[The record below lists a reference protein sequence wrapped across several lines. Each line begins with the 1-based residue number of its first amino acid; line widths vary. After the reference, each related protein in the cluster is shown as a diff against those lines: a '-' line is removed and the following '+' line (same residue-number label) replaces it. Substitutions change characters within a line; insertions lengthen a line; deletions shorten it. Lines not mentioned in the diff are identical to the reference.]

1 MVLYIHSPISQSFVN
16 GPREKHVQQETLHD
30 HQSHDTPGKP
40 EPVQV
45 VLQEHGGGADLDRV
59 RVVGRVLEEAVV
71 RIEDLAR
78 EKKEEFS

>member
-1 MVLYIHSPISQSFVN
+1 MHY
-16 GPREKHVQQETLHD
+16 
-30 HQSHDTPGKP
+30 HQTHDTPGKP

-59 RVVGRVLEEAVV
+59 CVVGGVLEEAVV
-71 RIEDLAR
+71 RIEDLTR